1 MSGRSANDS
10 IESAKR
16 TIKSLYQGV
25 AGVGGSEEE
34 TSKIGGQARMGA
46 DAEGR
51 LEEAPHHRIDQE
63 YGKGSSNLAR
73 KGDMGGPGY
82 GSGTTMGS

>member
-10 IESAKR
+10 IASAKA

-34 TSKIGGQARMGA
+34 TSKIGGMARAGS
-46 DAEGR
+46 DAEGK
-51 LEEAPHHRIDQE
+51 LSEAPHHRIDAE
-63 YGKGSSNLAR
+63 YRPEGNATKGE
-73 KGDMGGPGY
+73 MGVGY
-82 GSGTTMGS
+82 GVGRTFGGS

>member
-34 TSKIGGQARMGA
+34 TSKIGGMARMGA
-46 DAEGR
+46 DAEGK
-51 LEEAPHHRIDQE
+51 LSEAPHHNIAAEHRSEGNASTGQTGMD
-63 YGKGSSNLAR
+63 S
-73 KGDMGGPGY
+73 GY
-82 GSGTTMGS
+82 GRTWGK

>member
-34 TSKIGGQARMGA
+34 TSKIGGMGRMGA
-46 DAEGR
+46 DAEGK
-51 LEEAPHHRIDQE
+51 LSEAPHHRVTE
-63 YGKGSSNLAR
+63 MMGGGGNATKGEF
-73 KGDMGGPGY
+73 GPGY
-82 GSGTTMGS
+82 GSGVTLGK